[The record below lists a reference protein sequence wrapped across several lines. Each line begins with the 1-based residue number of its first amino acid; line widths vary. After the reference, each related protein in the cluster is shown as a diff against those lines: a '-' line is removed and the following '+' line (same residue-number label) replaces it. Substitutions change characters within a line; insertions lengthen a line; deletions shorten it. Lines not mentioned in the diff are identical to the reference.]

1 VNKELFPV
9 YVATAYLFLYTL
21 LAVLNI
27 QVPLVFLLFSFSPII
42 VIWMVYKVL
51 TADVGPIR
59 ELEEN
64 EHWGYQD
71 CGKE

>member
-1 VNKELFPV
+1 MSKELFPV
-9 YVATAYLFLYTL
+9 FVATLYLLVYTL
-21 LAVLNI
+21 LAVFNI
-27 QVPLVFLLFSFSPII
+27 QIPLVFLLFSFSPVI

-71 CGKE
+71 RPKE

>member
-1 VNKELFPV
+1 
-9 YVATAYLFLYTL
+9 
-21 LAVLNI
+21 VLNI

-64 EHWGYQD
+64 EYWGYQD